1 MEGLGEGNSK
11 KKNNFENVVVN
22 GRIILNW
29 ILNTCIRM
37 VVLDWIDL
45 AQ

>member
-1 MEGLGEGNSK
+1 MEGFGGANLK

-29 ILNTCIRM
+29 ILNIRM